1 MVAALRHWETQSPM
15 KVLGD
20 ILKGGIVIATI
31 GFVIWL
37 LIKVLIWIWGVFVSF
52 LRWIG
57 DDVLSLEN
65 LNTLGRILLWGAIIL
80 VFIVVARFVGRIS
93 RKK

>member
-1 MVAALRHWETQSPM
+1 M

-31 GFVIWL
+31 GFAIWL
-37 LIKVLIWIWGVFVSF
+37 LIKFLIWLWGVFESF

-65 LNTLGRILLWGAIIL
+65 LNALGRILLWGAIII
-80 VFIVVARFVGRIS
+80 VFVYVARFVGKAL